1 MKPGSRLVLPLVSA
15 GVLLIAALAVMFW
28 PAPSVSPV
36 SKEPEPVAVAAPVA
50 VAPAVPAPRAQP
62 APAPA
67 PVSTPAPVSQ
77 PAEGPATEVPLQP
90 GDVVPEP
97 EREGPPQENDPIEP
111 EKPQTA
117 RWKLAKTERIS
128 TLLGRDVE
136 RLERERERA
145 ESRGD
150 AQEVQRLG
158 TLIKRHRQHQE
169 KLRKDLEQLAEAA
182 KNEPPEP

>member
-15 GVLLIAALAVMFW
+15 GVLLVAVLAGMFW
-28 PAPSVSPV
+28 PKPSVAPAPGEPATTVAAPAAPAPGVSTPRATPV
-36 SKEPEPVAVAAPVA
+36 PVPAPVATPEPVAP
-50 VAPAVPAPRAQP
+50 
-62 APAPA
+62 
-67 PVSTPAPVSQ
+67 
-77 PAEGPATEVPLQP
+77 PAEGPATEVALQP

-136 RLERERERA
+136 RLEQEREQA
-145 ESRGD
+145 QSRGD
-150 AQEVQRLG
+150 AQEAQRLG
-158 TLIKRHRQHQE
+158 TLLKRQREHLE
-169 KLRKDLEQLAEAA
+169 KLRQDMAQLAEAA